1 MNLDRKQ
8 LWQELASSE
17 KGQLI
22 NKVRQPTVAI
32 PYQNWQIVCQISS
45 HNKTRIW
52 AAFSAQIDLHLK
64 IYRPLIWG
72 YLAKWLFAIP
82 SGSAS
87 LDQNLVVTGNHSDKI
102 QQLLD
107 SDALVESIEANILSS
122 TNLKIKNYPD
132 RFAHFPDNVDQ
143 LYFQCQKIIIDLNWL
158 NSLIDLFRS
167 LLNRLTEIGV
177 AYPRAVS
184 SHLVIIE

>member
-1 MNLDRKQ
+1 MQ
-8 LWQELASSE
+8 
-17 KGQLI
+17 
-22 NKVRQPTVAI
+22 
-32 PYQNWQIVCQISS
+32 
-45 HNKTRIW
+45 
-52 AAFSAQIDLHLK
+52 
-64 IYRPLIWG
+64 
-72 YLAKWLFAIP
+72 
-82 SGSAS
+82 
-87 LDQNLVVTGNHSDKI
+87 
-102 QQLLD
+102 
-107 SDALVESIEANILSS
+107 ALVESIEANILSS